1 MKIPQ
6 YTITNL
12 VLKYIVNIE
21 KKAYYIREHPLP
33 LKKYQGLYQTIQTEN
48 IQALS
53 ELLNI
58 EIKYDKAL
66 SIFEGKE
73 IHKLNNQLNI
83 LINFRSANE
92 FIKAYNINNQPRPS
106 HQLVI
111 HLNTLLGTH
120 VTTDWDLGKFRDFG
134 DKIIPVFDEWLI
146 YREFYPQI
154 ELEKYFD
161 ELFNWINY
169 PTDNSHLLIQ
179 TAILFYEFIDKA
191 PLLALNQVTILSL
204 IGIILKIGN
213 YNHQNLLPFIRTLNT
228 ISSDIGLALKISRKQ
243 KDLTSFIELF
253 LYVISLATIDLH
265 NNITNIIEE
274 SSIYTIHAKEELNHR
289 QLKAL
294 SYIENNGRIKR
305 SDYTNIMGIS
315 FMTAYRDLK
324 EMEEKGFIENH
335 GTGKATYYTLTSK
348 IKDEINKRREKD
360 KIDIPIIGERF
371 NKN

>member
-12 VLKYIVNIE
+12 ILKYIVNIE
-21 KKAYYIREHPLP
+21 KKAYDIREHPLP
-33 LKKYQGLYQTIQTEN
+33 LKKYQSLYQTIQTEN

-58 EIKYDKAL
+58 GIGYDKAL

-73 IHKLNNQLNI
+73 VPKLNNPLNI

-92 FIKAYNINNQPRPS
+92 FIKAYNVNNQPQPS
-106 HQLVI
+106 NQLVV

-134 DKIIPVFDEWLI
+134 DKIIPVFDEWI
-146 YREFYPQI
+146 TYREFYPQV
-154 ELEKYFD
+154 ELKKHFD

-169 PTDNSHLLIQ
+169 PADNSHLLIQ
-179 TAILFYEFIDKA
+179 TAILLYEFIDKA
-191 PLLALNQVTILSL
+191 PLLVLNQTTVIAL
-204 IGIILKIGN
+204 IEVVLKIGGYN
-213 YNHQNLLPFIRTLNT
+213 YQNLSPFVQTLNS
-228 ISSDIGLALKISRKQ
+228 INADIGLALKISRKQ

-253 LYVISLATIDLH
+253 LYALSLATIDLH
-265 NNITNIIEE
+265 NNVINIVEE
-274 SSIYTIHAKEELNHR
+274 SSVYTIHAKEALNYR

-294 SYIENNGRIKR
+294 SYIEDHGRIKR
-305 SDYTNIMGIS
+305 SDYANMMGIS

-324 EMEEKGFIENH
+324 EMEEKEFIKSR
-335 GTGKATYYTLTSK
+335 GTGKATYYTLTSA
-348 IKDEINKRREKD
+348 IRDEISKRKTKD
-360 KIDIPIIGERF
+360 KIDIPTIGERF
-371 NKN
+371 DTV